1 MPCTV
6 NELYDR
12 IDRLPRVS
20 LASLPTPLDDCPRL
34 STALGVP
41 VSIKRDDLTGLAL
54 GGNKTRQLE
63 FILARALSLG
73 SDTLVT
79 MAAVQSNQCRQT
91 AAAARRLG
99 LAVHL
104 VLRGEVPPVPDGN
117 LLLDRLLGAET
128 LFLAPGATRE
138 EVNSAVAQRAAELKS
153 SGCRPYVVDLMNDD
167 SEDQALAAVSYALM
181 VAELSAQMVAAVGP
195 PEWIYLSSGSG
206 GSATLAGTWLGCR
219 ALGWPTRVVGVSAAH
234 TPDSVRED
242 TLGIARRAAELLGL
256 ASDAV
261 NRPETMIVERDY
273 VGEGYGIATPE
284 GLEAMR
290 LAGRTEGLVL
300 DPWYTAKVLAALIN
314 HVRRGRLEH
323 SARVVFVHTGGTPLT
338 FLHSLGGLIAGGE

>member
-1 MPCTV
+1 
-6 NELYDR
+6 
-12 IDRLPRVS
+12 
-20 LASLPTPLDDCPRL
+20 
-34 STALGVP
+34 
-41 VSIKRDDLTGLAL
+41 
-54 GGNKTRQLE
+54 
-63 FILARALSLG
+63 
-73 SDTLVT
+73 
-79 MAAVQSNQCRQT
+79 
-91 AAAARRLG
+91 
-99 LAVHL
+99 
-104 VLRGEVPPVPDGN
+104 
-117 LLLDRLLGAET
+117 
-128 LFLAPGATRE
+128 
-138 EVNSAVAQRAAELKS
+138 
-153 SGCRPYVVDLMNDD
+153 
-167 SEDQALAAVSYALM
+167 M

-338 FLHSLGGLIAGGE
+338 FLHSLGRPIAGGE